1 MTTEQFEGKYPL
13 NDCIIRNKDLFQF
26 PIHWLLNS
34 LEVLS
39 PRYSGIKLH
48 NNLPKRSKCNQPFK
62 VGTD

>member
-1 MTTEQFEGKYPL
+1 MTTEQFEGNDPL
-13 NDCIIRNKDLFQF
+13 NDYIIRNKDLFQF

-48 NNLPKRSKCNQPFK
+48 NNLPRRSICNQPLK